1 MAADEARGRGEMSQ
15 ADAEQMLQMR
25 TIKVTRAR
33 SKKGRSEAMARKVRE
48 AQRRLK
54 GVKLQHTGDD
64 DVVGFDDVAGIGDA
78 KVREGVFG
86 LYAVLV
92 SQSSKGRMLN
102 ACV

>member
-1 MAADEARGRGEMSQ
+1 MAAEDARSRGEMSQ

-25 TIKVTRAR
+25 TMKITKAR
-33 SKKGRSEAMARKVRE
+33 SKQGRSEAMARKVRE

-78 KVREGVFG
+78 KVW
-86 LYAVLV
+86 
-92 SQSSKGRMLN
+92 
-102 ACV
+102 